1 MAKKEAALKGS
12 NLDSPPPRLAMC
24 SPISFMLLNSSQAPA
39 GYRIKQAGKENDCQV
54 RKVQTHEPQEEKKE
68 KQVILP

>member
-1 MAKKEAALKGS
+1 MGKEATLKGS
-12 NLDSPPPRLAMC
+12 NLDFLPPGLAMC
-24 SPISFMLLNSSQAPA
+24 SPVSSMELNSSQAPA

-54 RKVQTHEPQEEKKE
+54 TKVETHEHQQEKKE